1 MVTEVK
7 DLLGRFN
14 DILLKNE
21 GRNIFIIDAIFQAT
35 NIRLKNED
43 IKIKNNSIYLNI
55 KPIYKN
61 KIFLKKD
68 NILDI
73 LKIQIGKKSPDSFK

>member
-1 MVTEVK
+1 MVTEIK

-21 GRNIFIIDAIFQAT
+21 GRNIFIIEAVFQAT
-35 NIRLKNED
+35 NIKLKNED
-43 IKIKNNSIYLNI
+43 IKIKNNSIFLNI

-68 NILDI
+68 KILDL
-73 LKIQIGKKSPDSFK
+73 LKTQIGKKSLDSFR